1 MQLIKHIWFQKS
13 RASLPFASNFATF
26 RVSMHELG
34 YQKGRIIK
42 HNNNNNNNTIYY
54 SKYFSIEFTAKTKQ
68 MQFCHFSN
76 IMFIATTS

>member
-42 HNNNNNNNTIYY
+42 HKRIIIIVR
-54 SKYFSIEFTAKTKQ
+54 YFSIEFTAKTKQ
-68 MQFCHFSN
+68 IQFCHFSN
-76 IMFIATTS
+76 VMFIETTS

>member
-26 RVSMHELG
+26 RISMHELG

-42 HNNNNNNNTIYY
+42 HKRNIIIVIRNIFQLNLQQKPN
-54 SKYFSIEFTAKTKQ
+54 KYNFAILVMS
-68 MQFCHFSN
+68 CL
-76 IMFIATTS
+76 